1 MRVLSV
7 IKPSSHDSTRSNFL
21 NCLMTYMIL
30 GIAAVGQAQTSKDTP
45 KLLDA
50 LERFPQA
57 DTNGDNVL
65 NTKEIGDGITSLKGT
80 SRAVTY
86 TAAEVVEFRNDGKSV
101 SLREA
106 QAEYRNTT
114 QMSADSL

>member
-1 MRVLSV
+1 
-7 IKPSSHDSTRSNFL
+7 
-21 NCLMTYMIL
+21 MTYMIL
-30 GIAAVGQAQTSKDTP
+30 CIAAVGQAQTSKDTP

-57 DTNGDNVL
+57 NTNGDKVL
-65 NTKEIGDGITSLKGT
+65 NTKEIGDGIISLKGT

-86 TAAEVVEFRNDGKSV
+86 TAAEVVEFYDRNGDKSV

-106 QAEYRNTT
+106 QTGYRNTT
-114 QMSADSL
+114 QMDADSL